1 MQGDLVTLEY
11 KVKVYHGV
19 VDSDASQQCSDD
31 AWHST
36 TGRCNKEDRSLVI
49 EKQPVVLD
57 NCS

>member
-11 KVKVYHGV
+11 KAKVYHGV

-36 TGRCNKEDRSLVI
+36 TGRCNKEDRSL
-49 EKQPVVLD
+49 KQPVVLD